1 MRRLHIAIAVA
12 DIDASVRDYRSRL
25 GQEPALVVPHEYA
38 LWRLPHLNLSIRRT
52 AEGIGMVRH
61 LGWED
66 DAATAFTTDI
76 DVNGIFWET
85 FSAQQQ
91 ADEIHKIW
99 PQANYTPD

>member
-12 DIDASVRDYRSRL
+12 DINASVKDYSTRL

-52 AEGIGMVRH
+52 TEGIGMVRH

-66 DAATAFTTDI
+66 DDAATFSTDI

-85 FSAQQQ
+85 FSARQQ
-91 ADEIHKIW
+91 AEEIRKIW
-99 PQANYTPD
+99 PQIRYEPD